1 MKVYSQTGAPVSPS
15 GRASYKAALG
25 AAFDSV
31 EAALGK
37 FTQEN
42 APAFQEML
50 AEKEAV
56 IRAAHVFEIEVVV
69 PKSKRAWRQL
79 CTLLGGPVFVGW
91 YEGELHAVVQHD

>member
-1 MKVYSQTGAPVSPS
+1 MKVYSQTGAPVGPS

-42 APAFQEML
+42 ALAFQEML

-56 IRAAHVFEIEVVV
+56 IRAAHVFEIEVEL
-69 PKSKRAWRQL
+69 PKSNLAWKRL
-79 CTLLGGPVFVGW
+79 CEDVGGPVFVGW